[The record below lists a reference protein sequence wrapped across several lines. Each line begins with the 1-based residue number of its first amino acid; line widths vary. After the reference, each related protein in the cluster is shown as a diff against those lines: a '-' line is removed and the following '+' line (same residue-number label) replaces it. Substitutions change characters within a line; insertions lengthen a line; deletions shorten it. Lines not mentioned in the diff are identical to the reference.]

1 MSLMTIGAAAWR
13 RAASGGDPNWA
24 NVVSMC
30 PFNGPDGST
39 SITDHKG
46 KIWTCHG
53 DAQISTAQSYYG
65 GSSLRT
71 DGSGDY
77 ISTPAHADWSFGTDD
92 FTIEFFFRMA
102 QAKMYTLFDFRGGA
116 SNSPRPMVY
125 GNAVLDRVDIRY
137 YVSGGER
144 IAITTGGSP
153 IIEGDWLHFAVCR
166 VSGQT
171 RMFIDGSLMGSP
183 WSDSTNYTNDGVLV
197 CRNTQTD
204 ARDVDGNIQFLR
216 VYKGYGAYSSN
227 FTPPPVP
234 FPNHGP

>member
-39 SITDHKG
+39 SITDYKG

-77 ISTPAHADWSFGTDD
+77 ISTPAHADWSFGTGD
-92 FTIEFFFRMA
+92 FTIECFIRMSA
-102 QAKMYTLFDFRGGA
+102 AKNYTLLDFRGSS
-116 SNSPRPMVY
+116 SNSPRPMIY
-125 GNAVLDRVDIRY
+125 GNGLGVRY
-137 YVSGGER
+137 YVSGADR
-144 IAITTGGSP
+144 IVQNSSLFGIDS
-153 IIEGDWLHFAVCR
+153 WNHFALCR
-166 VSGQT
+166 VSGVT
-171 RMFIDGSLMGSP
+171 RVFVDGVSAGS
-183 WSDSTNYTNDGVLV
+183 WSDSTNYTSDGVLV
-197 CRNTQTD
+197 CRNTQTNE
-204 ARDVDGNIQFLR
+204 RDVDGNIQFLR